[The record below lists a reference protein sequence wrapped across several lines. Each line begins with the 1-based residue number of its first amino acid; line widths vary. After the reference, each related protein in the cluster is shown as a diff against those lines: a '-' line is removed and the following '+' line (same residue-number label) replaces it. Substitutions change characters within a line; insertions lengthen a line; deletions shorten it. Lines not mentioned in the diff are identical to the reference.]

1 RTLGGLAAL
10 LLLALG
16 PAATALIAA
25 ATAAIVSAAAAFTAA
40 AEHLHFVGHDLGEIL
55 LHAVLAGVFV
65 VADLSLDVHLRSLA
79 QVLAGDF
86 RELAEEG
93 HPVPLGVFLGV
104 AVAVLA
110 HAGGGQADL
119 GDRQAALGVFGL
131 RVVAEVADQD
141 CLVDATGHEF
151 FLPDGACA
159 PGGRPVGS
167 GALQYRR
174 ARQRDRPQARRGV
187 GFSRAQT
194 SGNGAVRIIP
204 APSPCMNPWTWPRPP
219 PCPTW
224 LRSRPSPPTTWPA
237 STRSSAA
244 AWPRT
249 WC

>member
-1 RTLGGLAAL
+1 AERAVVVRQRSRRRALGGLAPL

-25 ATAAIVSAAAAFTAA
+25 ATAAIVSAAAFTAA
-40 AEHLHFVGHDLGEIL
+40 AEHLHLVRHDLGEIL

-65 VADLSLDVHLRSLA
+65 VADLPLDVHLRSLA

-141 CLVDATGHEF
+141 CLDAATGHEI

-159 PGGRPVGS
+159 PGDRPRGS
-167 GALQYRR
+167 GTFR
-174 ARQRDRPQARRGV
+174 V
-187 GFSRAQT
+187 S
-194 SGNGAVRIIP
+194 
-204 APSPCMNPWTWPRPP
+204 
-219 PCPTW
+219 
-224 LRSRPSPPTTWPA
+224 RSR
-237 STRSSAA
+237 
-244 AWPRT
+244 
-249 WC
+249 